1 MFDFDVSV
9 EILRIKLYQGRDKL
23 PSWLFLKQYQ
33 NDFSLFNKFSS
44 ISRRKQ
50 IEEISNNIQE
60 ARRIFELLES
70 ETRRLALVCF
80 KIRLNFKPSV
90 FYRVK
95 KMKTSIKNHV
105 LHYKF
110 LNLILSMKSSIM
122 KSKNVRKKLI

>member
-80 KIRLNFKPSV
+80 KICLDRNFNNIYSV
-90 FYRVK
+90 F
-95 KMKTSIKNHV
+95 IE
-105 LHYKF
+105 
-110 LNLILSMKSSIM
+110 
-122 KSKNVRKKLI
+122 